1 VSTNGHEPAIT
12 DLGAILA
19 ETRPARVLRI
29 PADAIRE
36 DSLTLYEL
44 VMIGRALGVSPE
56 TLSVSVQKRDGWAAV
71 ELAQAFAWIIAR
83 RVEPGLTWEEARTF
97 GLDIVQTPADPTRP
111 PSRRTRTRSGHGS
124 S

>member
-44 VMIGRALGVSPE
+44 VMIGRALELTPE
-56 TLSVSVQKRDGWAAV
+56 QLTEAVNRRLGWTSV
-71 ELAQAFAWIIAR
+71 ELAQAFAWVIVR
-83 RVEPGLTWEEARTF
+83 RVEPALTWEEARTF
-97 GLDIVQTPADPTRP
+97 GLDIVQAPTDPTRP
-111 PSRRTRTRSGHGS
+111 PTRRKSRAIGTGR
-124 S
+124 